1 MPHPPALRMCQSLP
15 TALLSLAYLTASSTT
30 AFVLGPLRASRVTSA
45 SNRRALLPAAAAY
58 RRLTS
63 ASQHQQRQQRR
74 CLTSTRLLAGSASS
88 ALTPTAPHAG
98 LRKARSSRSGGVR
111 SLKNVAAPAGLEKGV
126 SARGLGELLE
136 ARNGVNERFVF
147 FGGKGGVGKTST
159 AAAVAIQC
167 ADAGLRTLVISTDP
181 AHSLGDALDQDVSG
195 GEPVR
200 IIGLDNLSAMEVDTV
215 EAVKEFEEALS
226 SFDISGMAEE
236 MGVPKDMVESLGLSE
251 FSEVLANPPP
261 GIDEL
266 VAGHTL
272 RLLGFPDFLEN
283 FLEKVIQLRG
293 RMGGILNLL
302 TGMFGGGTN
311 VVEKADMAVEKLQ
324 GYKERMM
331 ELRDLFKNQ
340 DATEFCI
347 VTIPT
352 QLAIAESKRLLEAL
366 NTQGVAVRNIVVNQI
381 VSPDSGPEYV
391 ARLHKG
397 QSACI
402 GRLQKLADGA
412 AGAAA
417 DGALDISPVPYFD
430 MEVAG
435 VYPLRYLGTA
445 AYGGGNEGNW
455 KQLSSDAEQR
465 FIILGGKGGVGKTT
479 SSSALGVKMADDGY
493 KTVIVSTDP
502 AHSLGDALQ
511 MELKGGRLMPV
522 AGIVGTGSLHAL
534 EVDTE
539 GAVQEYKE
547 VVDGFMRK
555 VKTKS
560 EKGDT
565 TAGLVDQLNLEEFAS
580 VLDNAPPGTDELVAL
595 SKVLKLVKGDNE
607 HGIKF
612 DRVIIDTAP
621 TGHTLRMLSYP
632 EFLDGFFEKLIKIRN
647 KLKGATAMLSMFSGG
662 GGGASAEEEK
672 EFEEDRDRLRDFQFK
687 MMELQELFRD
697 ESKTEFVVV
706 TIPSVLAVA
715 ETERLVAQ
723 LRSQEVP
730 VKHVVVNKV
739 VDESVKEGYIQR
751 LSKGQAAGVEQLEQV
766 AKGAAGVSLT
776 LVPYFDVEV
785 RNVYGLRFMAQ
796 TLFAP
801 RDKA

>member
-45 SNRRALLPAAAAY
+45 TNRRALLPAAAAY

-63 ASQHQQRQQRR
+63 ASQHQQQQQRR
-74 CLTSTRLLAGSASS
+74 CPTSTRLLARSTSS
-88 ALTPTAPHAG
+88 ALTPTAPQAG

-111 SLKNVAAPAGLEKGV
+111 SLKSVAAPAGLAKGV
-126 SARGLGELLE
+126 SAGGLGELLE
-136 ARNGVNERFVF
+136 ARNGVSERFVF

-251 FSEVLANPPP
+251 FSEVLASPPP

-266 VAGHTL
+266 VAL
-272 RLLGFPDFLEN
+272 SRVLKLARSEDSRCY
-283 FLEKVIQLRG
+283 KQVIQLRG

-302 TGMFGGGTN
+302 TGMFGGGNN
-311 VVEKADMAVEKLQ
+311 VVKKADMAVEKLQ

-402 GRLQKLADGA
+402 DRLQKLADGA
-412 AGAAA
+412 AGGAA

-435 VYPLRYLGTA
+435 VYPLRFLGTA

-465 FIILGGKGGVGKTT
+465 FIILGGK
-479 SSSALGVKMADDGY
+479 
-493 KTVIVSTDP
+493 
-502 AHSLGDALQ
+502 
-511 MELKGGRLMPV
+511 
-522 AGIVGTGSLHAL
+522 
-534 EVDTE
+534 
-539 GAVQEYKE
+539 
-547 VVDGFMRK
+547 
-555 VKTKS
+555 
-560 EKGDT
+560 
-565 TAGLVDQLNLEEFAS
+565 
-580 VLDNAPPGTDELVAL
+580 
-595 SKVLKLVKGDNE
+595 
-607 HGIKF
+607 
-612 DRVIIDTAP
+612 
-621 TGHTLRMLSYP
+621 
-632 EFLDGFFEKLIKIRN
+632 
-647 KLKGATAMLSMFSGG
+647 
-662 GGGASAEEEK
+662 
-672 EFEEDRDRLRDFQFK
+672 
-687 MMELQELFRD
+687 
-697 ESKTEFVVV
+697 
-706 TIPSVLAVA
+706 
-715 ETERLVAQ
+715 
-723 LRSQEVP
+723 
-730 VKHVVVNKV
+730 
-739 VDESVKEGYIQR
+739 
-751 LSKGQAAGVEQLEQV
+751 
-766 AKGAAGVSLT
+766 
-776 LVPYFDVEV
+776 
-785 RNVYGLRFMAQ
+785 
-796 TLFAP
+796 
-801 RDKA
+801 